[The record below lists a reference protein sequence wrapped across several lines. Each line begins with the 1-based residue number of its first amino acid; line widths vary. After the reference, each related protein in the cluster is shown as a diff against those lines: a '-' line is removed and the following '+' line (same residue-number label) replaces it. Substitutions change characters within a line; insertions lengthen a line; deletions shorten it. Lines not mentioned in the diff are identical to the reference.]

1 MSGEARQTDTFKDS
15 IVILLWRIMTNWENC
30 TMSKKNATIAI
41 FEDHTG
47 AEDAVKELQKSGF
60 DVKKLSIVGKDFT
73 LMSMW

>member
-1 MSGEARQTDTFKDS
+1 
-15 IVILLWRIMTNWENC
+15 
-30 TMSKKNATIAI
+30 MSKKNATIAI